1 MSFRRITRCSSRKVG
16 IAVYAQGSFVG
27 RCGSSYPG
35 SLMSHTVFILC
46 CHLMSCGFIV
56 PVDHCRFL
64 CTVWKY
70 SKKNKLEFL
79 LCVFASFL
87 CSETCYILNPN
98 SEVWCLVNSLIFVI
112 CFQATAEAICRRIGI
127 FDEDENTTGLSYTG
141 REFDDLSA
149 ADQAEAVRRAR
160 LFARVEPTHK
170 SKIVEYLQADGEITA
185 MVGPAHCFLRCQ
197 I

>member
-1 MSFRRITRCSSRKVG
+1 M
-16 IAVYAQGSFVG
+16 
-27 RCGSSYPG
+27 
-35 SLMSHTVFILC
+35 
-46 CHLMSCGFIV
+46 
-56 PVDHCRFL
+56 
-64 CTVWKY
+64 
-70 SKKNKLEFL
+70 
-79 LCVFASFL
+79 
-87 CSETCYILNPN
+87 
-98 SEVWCLVNSLIFVI
+98 NSLIFVI

-185 MVGPAHCFLRCQ
+185 MVGPAYCFLRHQ